1 VNDRKFERR
10 HNLRWAREGFAL
22 PSLSIV
28 SSGIKFL
35 SRGCVRLPGFEVAE
49 VLREFVDAVVARLL
63 VTATLTD
70 DTSTTDA
77 LVRFRG
83 ALSAVCG
90 AGTAWEGGYGY
101 AATARSALV
110 GENWKSTSVEQ
121 LADRLQIDQLEH
133 LLLPDADACGI
144 FDAIPGFNSCGN
156 PCFSTV
162 SKLRTDRQQMS
173 RAFAAEFLAP
183 HEMLRRDLS
192 GSWVTAEEIDDVA
205 SESGVS
211 SFVIRQQIENHNFAN
226 VA

>member
-1 VNDRKFERR
+1 MTGNLNVAITCAGRGKASRCRR
-10 HNLRWAREGFAL
+10 SAL
-22 PSLSIV
+22 SV
-28 SSGIKFL
+28 SGIKFL

-49 VLREFVDAVVARLL
+49 VLREFVDAVVTRLL
-63 VTATLTD
+63 ATAIIAD

-90 AGTAWEGGYGY
+90 AGTAWESGYGY
-101 AATARSALV
+101 AATARSAPG

-121 LADRLQIDQLEH
+121 LADRLQIDHLEH
-133 LLLPDADACGI
+133 LLLPDADACGV
-144 FDAIPGFNSCGN
+144 FDAIPGGNSCGN
-156 PCFSTV
+156 PRFSAV

-192 GSWVTAEEIDDVA
+192 GSWVTEE
-205 SESGVS
+205 ESMILPPSMVCL
-211 SFVIRQQIENHNFAN
+211 RL
-226 VA
+226 